1 LGGSGTG
8 YWEGDAPPG
17 AKERGNPMDE
27 QDRSGENTAAA
38 EAAQNV
44 VDEVTS
50 WEYSAERGT
59 IEERLDEGLAE
70 AGIAVDG
77 AERGRLVDAVDA
89 LKHDE
94 DGGTPEVDPEHVTG
108 PRDA

>member
-1 LGGSGTG
+1 
-8 YWEGDAPPG
+8 
-17 AKERGNPMDE
+17 MDE
-27 QDRSGENTAAA
+27 QGRLGEDSAAA

-59 IEERLDEGLAE
+59 IEERLDDGLAE
-70 AGIAVDG
+70 AGVAVDG
-77 AERGRLVDAVDA
+77 GERARLVDAVDA

-94 DGGTPEVDPEHVTG
+94 DGGTPEVDPDHVRG
-108 PRDA
+108 PHDG